1 MIAHLF
7 IVSESIAYNFSVF
20 NFEISSQIS
29 LYGFGREFLS
39 KSKQTTKVVLNDY
52 YFLCVSGTI

>member
-1 MIAHLF
+1 MFSKKRTGLIIFLF
-7 IVSESIAYNFSVF
+7 LNLKLVVKFDYMV
-20 NFEISSQIS
+20 
-29 LYGFGREFLS
+29 LGREFLS